1 MARLFLKKGDVD
13 NGGEKDVTA
22 LQLCLRD
29 YGHYLGLVDGVFGD
43 MTEEAVNGFQTNH
56 NIVVDGI
63 VGPQTRMML
72 NIVEISVHVG
82 LGSLE

>member
-1 MARLFLKKGDVD
+1 
-13 NGGEKDVTA
+13 
-22 LQLCLRD
+22 LRD

-63 VGPQTRMML
+63 VGL
-72 NIVEISVHVG
+72 K
-82 LGSLE
+82 LG